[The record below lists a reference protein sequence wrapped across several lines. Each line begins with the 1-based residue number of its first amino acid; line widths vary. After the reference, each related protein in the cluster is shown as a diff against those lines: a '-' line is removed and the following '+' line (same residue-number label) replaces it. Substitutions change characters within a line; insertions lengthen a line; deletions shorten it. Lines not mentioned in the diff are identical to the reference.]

1 MEQAKKNPPVLSVI
15 KALKILE
22 LLNEKGTLTI
32 SEISASLKINKSTVS
47 RLLST
52 LSEGGYTKRISR
64 NTGYVNT
71 LKLFE
76 MGNREVERL
85 GIWQMAQPYLK
96 HLACETRE
104 TINLAILSGASL
116 IYIDKIESPDAVRVG
131 LGSSKR
137 VPAYCTGLGKA
148 MLAFMEKEKVKKI
161 LSTVDFVHFTP
172 TTITSPEL
180 LFKNFEEIRERG
192 VAYDDCEYEE
202 GLACVAAPIINAR
215 NEVVASRSIA
225 YPRSRYGK
233 NSSEERAFSNLIRNV
248 THSFSLDLRYM
259 GDNLIF

>member
-1 MEQAKKNPPVLSVI
+1 M
-15 KALKILE
+15 KILE

-52 LSEGGYTKRISR
+52 LLRGGIYKKDFC

-116 IYIDKIESPDAVRVG
+116 IYIDK
-131 LGSSKR
+131 
-137 VPAYCTGLGKA
+137 TKA
-148 MLAFMEKEKVKKI
+148 LMQ
-161 LSTVDFVHFTP
+161 
-172 TTITSPEL
+172 
-180 LFKNFEEIRERG
+180 
-192 VAYDDCEYEE
+192 CE
-202 GLACVAAPIINAR
+202 
-215 NEVVASRSIA
+215 
-225 YPRSRYGK
+225 
-233 NSSEERAFSNLIRNV
+233 
-248 THSFSLDLRYM
+248 
-259 GDNLIF
+259 